1 MSNTIGS
8 RTGGQILVDQLLL
21 HGSTLAFCVP
31 GESYLAVLDA
41 LHAVRDRFRLINARH
56 EAGAAHM
63 AEAHGKLTGEPGICL
78 VTRGP
83 GATHA
88 AVGVHTAM
96 QDSTPMILFVGQ
108 VGRDMLYREAFQEID
123 YRAMFGSVAKWVGQ
137 IESADRIPEYL
148 SRAYH
153 VATSGRPG
161 PVVLALPEDILTEM
175 ADVADAAPYR
185 PASAEVGVAA
195 VEQLRVL
202 LDESE
207 RPLFLV
213 GGSGWTD
220 EAAAGFTA
228 FAQRL
233 GVPVACSFRRQD
245 VVDNGADIFCGD
257 IGTSGPPTLPGRVRE
272 ADLVIAV
279 GTRLGEMVTQGYA
292 TMMVPRPQQRLVHIH
307 ADPDELGRVYAPD
320 LPIVGSVASFA
331 RLVRNLDW
339 KPGRRWETWRSTLRA
354 EFERASAPAAYDF
367 PLNLSTV
374 IAQLQALLPADAV
387 ITLDAGNHTGWAQ
400 RFFRFGRPGRQVAP
414 TSGAMGYSVPA
425 AVAAAIATSRTVI
438 GCVGDGGFMMSGLEL
453 ATAVQYGA
461 TPIVLLF
468 NNGMYGT
475 IRMHQEREY
484 PGRVVGT
491 DLPSPDFVAL
501 AQALGA
507 HAERVATTA
516 EFEPAL
522 RRALAAGKATL
533 IELVCDPRQLTT
545 RSRMS

>member
-1 MSNTIGS
+1 MRNTGGA
-8 RTGGQILVDQLLL
+8 RTGGKILVDQLLL
-21 HGSTLAFCVP
+21 HGSTLGFCVP

-41 LHAVRDRFRLINARH
+41 LHEVRDRFRLINARH

-96 QDSTPMILFVGQ
+96 QDSTPMILLVGQ
-108 VGRDMLYREAFQEID
+108 VGRDMLSREAFQEID
-123 YRAMFGSVAKWVGQ
+123 YRAMFGGVAKWVGQ

-161 PVVLALPEDILTEM
+161 PVVLALPEDVLTEI
-175 ADVADAAPYR
+175 ADVPDAAPYR
-185 PASAEVGVAA
+185 AANAEVGVAA
-195 VEQLRVL
+195 IEQLRML
-202 LDESE
+202 LDQSE

-220 EAAAGFTA
+220 DACASFTA
-228 FAQRL
+228 VAHRL

-245 VVDNGADIFCGD
+245 VVDNGSDIFCGD

-279 GTRLGEMVTQGYA
+279 GTRLGEMA
-292 TMMVPRPQQRLVHIH
+292 THAYGIMTVPRPQQRFVHIH

-320 LPIVGSVASFA
+320 LPIIGSVGSFA
-331 RLVRNLDW
+331 RAILSIDW
-339 KPGRRWETWRSTLRA
+339 APGRRWESWRSALRT
-354 EFERASAPAAYDF
+354 EYERASAPAAYDF
-367 PLNLSTV
+367 PLNPSTV
-374 IAQLQALLPADAV
+374 ITQLQAMLPADAIV
-387 ITLDAGNHTGWAQ
+387 TLDAGNHTGWAQ
-400 RFFRFGRPGRQVAP
+400 RFFRFARPGRQVAP

-425 AVAAAIATSRTVI
+425 AVAAAITTSRMVV

-461 TPIVLLF
+461 RPVILLF

-516 EFEPAL
+516 EFEPAF
-522 RRALAAGKATL
+522 RRALAAGKAAL